1 MSVQKVVN
9 NKLALG
15 VPGSFY
21 DDSPRRVHPYSVQ
34 PNPTTAVAATGEVT
48 VGANPSANDTVT
60 IANKTYKFVSAL
72 SAANDV
78 LIGTDAAATIANL
91 VAAING
97 ASGAG
102 TTYGTGTT
110 ANDYVSAAAGSG
122 KVTLTAKIAGASG
135 NAIALSASFTSGSN
149 TVVAF
154 SGGADAGASVVIGR
168 AFTVSASDS
177 KKAIVGGTGVFA
189 GVLVN
194 PKAYAHFGVAGNPLG
209 ATLGLP
215 AGAIGDLATMG
226 HILVIVAGDVSVG
239 YQAQYNQTTGE
250 ISGVSKGSSASAGCT
265 LIPNS
270 QFVFQAAGS
279 GEVAILELAD

>member
-1 MSVQKVVN
+1 MSVQTVVN
-9 NKLALG
+9 NKLAQG
-15 VPGSFY
+15 IPGSFY
-21 DDSPRRVHPYSVQ
+21 DDTPRRVHPYSVQ
-34 PNPTTAVAATGEVT
+34 PNPATAVAATGEVT
-48 VGANPSANDTVT
+48 LGAAPTANDTVT
-60 IANKTYKFVSAL
+60 IADKTYKFVASPA
-72 SAANDV
+72 SANDV
-78 LIGTDAAATIANL
+78 KIGTGTEYIANL

-110 ANDYVSAAAGSG
+110 ANAYVSATAGSG
-122 KVTLTAKIAGASG
+122 KVTLTAKSAGASG
-135 NAIALSASFTSGSN
+135 NAIALSASFTSDSN
-149 TVVAF
+149 EVVAF

-168 AFTVSASDS
+168 AFTVSNSNA
-177 KKAIVGGTGVFA
+177 KQAIVGGTGAFA

-215 AGAIGDLATMG
+215 AGTIGDLATMG
-226 HILVIVAGDVSVG
+226 HIFVVVAGDVSIG

-250 ISGVSKGSSASAGCT
+250 ISGVSSGSSASAGCT

-270 QFVFQAAGS
+270 KFVFQNATS
-279 GEVAILELAD
+279 GKVAILELAD